1 MKENEYL
8 SDAELMQLIQEVEQG
23 DMIPAPFYL
32 KQEILHKVR
41 KEEAR
46 QAARS
51 AKIQFITYSCKVALA
66 TAAAIAVLL
75 LAPSQFRNTTGNLDR
90 EPVRTEKI
98 SKKIEAK
105 SYFVSESLMK
115 FTNKVIG
122 KEE

>member
-8 SDAELMQLIQEVEQG
+8 SDDELVQLIQEVEQG
-23 DMIPAPFYL
+23 NMIPAPFYL

-41 KEEAR
+41 EEEAR

-66 TAAAIAVLL
+66 TAAAVAVLL
-75 LAPSQFRNTTGNLDR
+75 LAPSQFRNVTGNMYR
-90 EPVRTEKI
+90 EPARTEKI

-105 SYFVSESLMK
+105 SYFVSEGLMK